1 MCGLNSQIRG
11 LPPAGE
17 RERRKKKA
25 QKTNETP
32 DESRCFSRFS
42 KYLFEASSFS
52 ARMTFNSPSK

>member
-1 MCGLNSQIRG
+1 VWIEQPDPRTA
-11 LPPAGE
+11 AGRRE

-42 KYLFEASSFS
+42 KYLLEASSFS